1 MSNQHKRGA
10 LYIDKLY
17 ILISY
22 KQIKS
27 LYNIINK
34 ITSYNL
40 LCYFILRYIL
50 FISYYHINCIPYNN
64 ITYILCIPHIH
75 KIIDTSLC
83 IIMYIPIYI
92 TKYILY

>member
-10 LYIDKLY
+10 LHIDKLY

-40 LCYFILRYIL
+40 LCYFILCYIL
-50 FISYYHINCIPYNN
+50 FISYYHI
-64 ITYILCIPHIH
+64 
-75 KIIDTSLC
+75 K
-83 IIMYIPIYI
+83 
-92 TKYILY
+92 LYTIQ